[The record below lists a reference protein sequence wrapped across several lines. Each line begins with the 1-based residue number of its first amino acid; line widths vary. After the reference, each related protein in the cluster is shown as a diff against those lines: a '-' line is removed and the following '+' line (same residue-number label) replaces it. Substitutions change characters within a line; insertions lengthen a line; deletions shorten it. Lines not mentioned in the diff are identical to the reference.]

1 MVDLRGNWRRR
12 QVELLVRNLGRDAD
26 QGYEL
31 QIKKQCGGVDR
42 VVGRGEEGTARAN
55 RLQREEMG

>member
-1 MVDLRGNWRRR
+1 M
-12 QVELLVRNLGRDAD
+12 ELLVRNLGRDAD